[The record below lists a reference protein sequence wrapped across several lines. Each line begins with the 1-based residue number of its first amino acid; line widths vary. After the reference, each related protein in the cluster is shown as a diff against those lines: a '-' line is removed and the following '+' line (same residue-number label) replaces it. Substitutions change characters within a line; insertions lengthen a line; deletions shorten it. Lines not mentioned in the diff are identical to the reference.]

1 MAAAAAI
8 MVTWTRDGPAEED
21 PPSPCDLA
29 ILTQGSFPSTLGT
42 MLFRV
47 KICGGGKEGW
57 PCKGKASRAVQLC
70 GACCC
75 SAPFHKWHLL
85 VLLCHLGRQHILL
98 SVTYTFGQGELMTY
112 SRPRPRHRRTGR
124 TANRTVLWSGVVL
137 CRCSCLHGG
146 VVCACGHEYAYP
158 VRPGGDTYYLLPG
171 LLGARGPR
179 AAFCG
184 GGRGAM

>member
-1 MAAAAAI
+1 
-8 MVTWTRDGPAEED
+8 
-21 PPSPCDLA
+21 
-29 ILTQGSFPSTLGT
+29 
-42 MLFRV
+42 
-47 KICGGGKEGW
+47 
-57 PCKGKASRAVQLC
+57 
-70 GACCC
+70 
-75 SAPFHKWHLL
+75 
-85 VLLCHLGRQHILL
+85 
-98 SVTYTFGQGELMTY
+98 GQGELMTY
-112 SRPRPRHRRTGR
+112 SRPRPRHRRAGR

-184 GGRGAM
+184 GGRGGDVRGGWGLEAQARSPSGVEHDVAKAGKARPNACGVGRVEDGVVSAEIGRATWRGKTAGGGRQVE